1 MKENIRFRG
10 LSFDKD
16 EQSAAHGELSL
27 CAGVELHDGALRPSV
42 LEGTKVQHEG
52 TDSELTGTLLYVHET
67 PSYRHYI
74 TQNDKTLY
82 WYKKD
87 GTDGTVIKTFAQA
100 DGDVISVNSVGNTL
114 LVMTE
119 NTGLHYILWKETN
132 YKYLGTQI
140 PFLPIEFGPSEQ
152 YRAKYDRSTINSD
165 QVGES
170 FYAWRQMPMIAFNS
184 SDISEGAF
192 NPNDQT
198 RIVTI
203 SPNFQAPL
211 TEAVHA
217 IINQSNNMIAKDGH
231 FYAPFMLRYCYRLY
245 DGSMVMHSAPV
256 FMNVIHPLSFKVYCT
271 NISVPDFEE
280 NVDTHE
286 ITTIENGHIEITNGS
301 DDDTDVTVTYT
312 ELDEQGTARSYTFR
326 IEYEHVVLQYIP
338 NNVGIRYHIEPEAN
352 ENYNAILNSLK
363 GDWSDIV
370 KSVDVFVSAP
380 ILREDMGE
388 LIKQMVIESP
398 SKGVR
403 RSLLM
408 EYKNTMGIWTNPY
421 MRGGVWYRT
430 RRTNNVMFDIPKL
443 SDEQYWQKICD
454 TSNFYKIA
462 SYQLDELEVSDGR
475 SLYTELKYD
484 KSVIPNITAQ
494 EQMID
499 EYHTHN
505 QLVPIN
511 GNSGMYVY
519 NHRLNLYGMKEKLFE
534 GFSMYNMINWY
545 AATAENVIKIGD
557 ITVELDTED
566 GKKYVKEQNGRY
578 FFIPH
583 YAITKGLLFYP
594 DSRATKMYI
603 RDVNSTTIV
612 LPMKSLNFLNGA
624 VAVGAFFKE
633 NLNDFV
639 TTPAVTPP
647 SVNSIVPLPNRI
659 ITSEVDNPFV
669 FPLNGR
675 NAVGIGNVKGIA
687 AVTRALSQG
696 QVGDHDLVVFSTD
709 GIWVLKVSSEGT
721 YMAAHNISREVCSN
735 PRSIC
740 QLDQSI
746 VFATQRSLSKF
757 VESDV
762 VSISDVLDGPI
773 PNLAD
778 MLPDLARAIEDNTDL
793 STLLDFSTPA
803 VDMFNQGRVFYDYVS
818 SRIVVL
824 QQNTSN
830 AASVALVFSI
840 RDMAWSTMMVPAIR
854 SVIPGYPSP
863 FVQIGGNGDDA
874 GKVMILDRQYGYSGA
889 IPHAGLIITRTLTF
903 SDTMDI
909 IRGFRQL
916 TDSAQMP
923 LLFFYGSNDQRK
935 WQMIGQTAR
944 EFYEYMPGHPFRFFR
959 IAINTSML
967 PSEEYQQLELEIISK
982 YAKL

>member
-119 NTGLHYILWKETN
+119 KTGLHYILWKETN

-140 PFLPIEFGPSEQ
+140 PFLPIEFRPTKQ
-152 YRAKYDRSTINSD
+152 YTAKFDRSTIDTEASS
-165 QVGES
+165 ES
-170 FYAWRQMPMIAFNS
+170 TTAWRQFYPGEGKEPHNS
-184 SDISEGAF
+184 LSIDQNSKTITIDKDIRSA
-192 NPNDQT
+192 
-198 RIVTI
+198 V
-203 SPNFQAPL
+203 
-211 TEAVHA
+211 TEAVQA
-217 IINQSNNMIAKDGH
+217 IINQANNTVAKDGH

-256 FMNVIHPLSFKVYCT
+256 FMNVSLPQSIKVYCDNAGT
-271 NISVPDFEE
+271 MKEKLTPTGRIPVPPESQYI
-280 NVDTHE
+280 DTRS
-286 ITTIENGHIEITNGS
+286 NAIEIREG
-301 DDDTDVTVTYT
+301 DDTYHTKADN
-312 ELDEQGTARSYTFR
+312 F
-326 IEYEHVVLQYIP
+326 VLRYSP
-338 NNVGIRYHIEPEAN
+338 SNVGIEYLIVPDNWNSPTINHD
-352 ENYNAILNSLK
+352 LNTLK
-363 GDWSDIV
+363 NDWSDIV
-370 KSVDVFVSAP
+370 SSVDIFVSAP
-380 ILREDMGE
+380 ILREDFSN
-388 LIKQMVIESP
+388 LIEKLVQDNDRM
-398 SKGVR
+398 KGVR
-403 RSLLM
+403 A
-408 EYKNTMGIWTNPY
+408 TNLIYLWNEWYIIAPY
-421 MRGGVWYRT
+421 EGEDT
-430 RRTNNVMFDIPKL
+430 TILQAKFLNNMAFDIPTL
-443 SDEQYWQKICD
+443 SEDAYLQKILD
-454 TSNFYKIA
+454 TSSYFKIA
-462 SYQLDELEVSDGR
+462 SYKLEDLKVGWGSQRYEFNLLD
-475 SLYTELKYD
+475 YD
-484 KSVIPNITAQ
+484 KSIVPNITVQ
-494 EQMID
+494 EEMKD
-499 EYHTHN
+499 DYHTHN
-505 QLVPIN
+505 QLLPISPE
-511 GNSGMYVY
+511 SGMYVY
-519 NHRLNLYGMKEKLFE
+519 NHRLNLYGMKEKLYK
-534 GFSMYNMINWY
+534 GIPVGSMMNSHIAQNPEY
-545 AATAENVIKIGD
+545 IGD
-557 ITVELDTED
+557 IFVQEVYIELQTES
-566 GKKYVKEQNGRY
+566 GKKLVGGLTGA
-578 FFIPH
+578 
-583 YAITKGLLFYP
+583 YATDYILSKTLYFYP

-603 RDVNSTTIV
+603 QVAGMETNEYWV
-612 LPMKSLNFLNGA
+612 LKMEPLNFLNGA
-624 VAVGAFFKE
+624 VASEAFWKD
-633 NLNDFV
+633 NLNDFAKTV
-639 TTPAVTPP
+639 TLPDT
-647 SVNSIVPLPNRI
+647 NDIVPLPNRI
-659 ITSEVDNPFV
+659 ITSEVDNPYM

-773 PNLAD
+773 PNLVT
-778 MLPDLARAIEDNTDL
+778 MLPGLAEWFSTDTPVGSHPDANIWQML
-793 STLLDFSTPA
+793 NWGTPA
-803 VDMFNQGRVFYDYVS
+803 VDMFNGGRVFYDYAS

-824 QQNTSN
+824 QQNTSK
-830 AASVALVFSI
+830 ASVALVFSI